1 MNSKEIATG
10 LYAKFYS
17 YLYHRKIPLMQ
28 DLNLPIYPINVK
40 TENGKTLILDVIRKK
55 YVIITPEEWVRQ
67 HFVHFLISEKKV
79 PATLIAVEK
88 SLRLNRLGKR
98 TDIVVYD
105 KKLQPLLIVECKSPE
120 VKISQETFD
129 QIARYNMT
137 INAHYLIVTNGLQH
151 FTCFIDH
158 EKQAYT
164 FLPAIP
170 AYDELKKH

>member
-1 MNSKEIATG
+1 
-10 LYAKFYS
+10 
-17 YLYHRKIPLMQ
+17 MQ
-28 DLNLPIYPINVK
+28 ELNLPKYQISVK
-40 TENGKTLILDVIRKK
+40 SENGKTLILDVIRKK
-55 YVIITPEEWVRQ
+55 HVILTPEEWVRQ
-67 HFVHFLISEKKV
+67 HFVQFLISEKKV

-105 KKLQPLLIVECKSPE
+105 NKLQPLLVVECKAPD
-120 VKISQETFD
+120 VNISQETFD
-129 QIARYNMT
+129 QIARYNMA

-164 FLPAIP
+164 FLPDIP
-170 AYDELKKH
+170 TYDELKIL